1 MFEHQVGIHLL
12 SLCFTYI
19 DTTTSVRY
27 ETVTKNQIIPS
38 IISCGG
44 DETTLR
50 DCIFTESPVNAVYQ
64 LLLVDCQ
71 PVMEPE
77 TIDPGV
83 KTTNNTKTVPDH
95 DNDANENQDKDREN
109 ETKAEE
115 SKDSSVGIIAS
126 ILVAVLSLV
135 VIMVVVV
142 SIIAVLK
149 CKKLGVQAKISTT
162 HNPAY
167 GVVQRLDTICTVLYL
182 KS

>member
-1 MFEHQVGIHLL
+1 M
-12 SLCFTYI
+12 
-19 DTTTSVRY
+19 RY
-27 ETVTKNQIIPS
+27 ETINKNKTIPN

-44 DETTLR
+44 DETALR
-50 DCIFTESPVNAVYQ
+50 DCVFTKSSVNAVCQ

-83 KTTNNTKTVPDH
+83 KTTNNTKTLPDH
-95 DNDANENQDKDREN
+95 DNNANENQDKDREN

-115 SKDSSVGIIAS
+115 SEDSSIGVVDGV
-126 ILVAVLSLV
+126 LVAVLLLV

-149 CKKLGVQAKISTT
+149 CKLGVRAEITT

-167 GVVQRLDTICTVLYL
+167 GVVQRLDTTYTVVYIFEVI
-182 KS
+182 KSFMW